1 MDRTD
6 CLENVVG
13 YVRGLN
19 QIADCVRRAVRDADM
34 LSVIDCLHKYYTA
47 TATVSAAISMY
58 AGILTQD
65 EILKY
70 NQTLNAI
77 TNDLRAD
84 SIELAKKVKCFA
96 E

>member
-19 QIADCVRRAVRDADM
+19 QIADCVKKSIRDADM
-34 LSVIDCLHKYYTA
+34 LATVDCINKFYTA
-47 TATVSAAISMY
+47 MATVSAAISMY
-58 AGILTQD
+58 NGVLTQE

-84 SIELAKKVKCFA
+84 SIELARKVKCFS